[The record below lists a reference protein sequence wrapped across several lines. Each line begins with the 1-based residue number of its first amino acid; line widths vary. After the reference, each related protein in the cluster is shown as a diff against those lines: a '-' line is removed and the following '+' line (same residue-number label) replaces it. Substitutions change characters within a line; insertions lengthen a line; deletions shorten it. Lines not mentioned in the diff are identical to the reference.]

1 MITKI
6 EILFFMCL
14 LIFFYVFS
22 QRARGKTERSGYL
35 SSPNHTLFFK
45 SEVTKNRAHKK
56 NDDDC
61 RLSKK
66 IHFEK
71 KCSIDNEILSILKKS
86 RIWSVSNKGL
96 KIPRPK
102 DYNNFPLNF
111 STIVA
116 KLNDAI
122 LGFIIVTPW
131 FLSQTPLFVV
141 DHLYVFPEY
150 RNLGIAD
157 SLIFEAASPLL
168 KFHGLGIFSTSFLF
182 NDVNEINKIST
193 LYWYKTKITK
203 NCLSV
208 LKYNF
213 KQIIDAHI
221 LLKYFLSYSYMA
233 NHPLFSHGEHKLT
246 TDYFK
251 YFLSKNG
258 FVFYDEKEKTTL
270 GFYILK
276 DTLNN
281 IVVQFGFRWSEHE
294 NCSHEIYKEMSYII
308 TNEISED
315 YEYIVLPFFEKVSF
329 KDKKYNFKFP
339 LILWDIAYVY
349 FYPRIT
355 KNVVFN
361 EQHILGWFLP
371 R

>member
-6 EILFFMCL
+6 EILFLCL
-14 LIFFYVFS
+14 LIFYLFS
-22 QRARGKTERSGYL
+22 RRVCRKTECSGYL

-45 SEVTKNRAHKK
+45 NEVTKNIAHIK
-56 NDDDC
+56 NDNC

-71 KCSIDNEILSILKKS
+71 KCSINNEILSILQKT
-86 RIWSVSNKGL
+86 RIWSVSKNGL
-96 KIPRPK
+96 KIPSPR
-102 DYNNFPLNF
+102 DYDNFPLHF

-116 KLNDAI
+116 KLNDTI

-141 DHLYVFPEY
+141 DHLFVFPKY

-182 NDVNEINKIST
+182 NHVNEMNKIST

-203 NCLSV
+203 NCFSV

-213 KQIIDAHI
+213 KQIIDANI
-221 LLKYFLSYSYMA
+221 LLKIFLSYSYMA

-251 YFLSKNG
+251 YFFSKNG

-270 GFYILK
+270 GFYILR
-276 DTLNN
+276 DALDN
-281 IVVQFGFRWSEHE
+281 IVVQFGFRWSESEH
-294 NCSHEIYKEMSYII
+294 CCQEIYTEMSYII
-308 TNEISED
+308 TTEISED
-315 YEYIVLPFFEKVSF
+315 YECIVLPFFEKVL
-329 KDKKYNFKFP
+329 DKKYIFKYP